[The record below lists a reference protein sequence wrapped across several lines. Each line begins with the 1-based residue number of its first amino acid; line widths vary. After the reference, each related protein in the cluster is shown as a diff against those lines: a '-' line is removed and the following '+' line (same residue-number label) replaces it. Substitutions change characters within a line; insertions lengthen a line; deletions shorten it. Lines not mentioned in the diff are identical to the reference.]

1 MRFLVDAQLPPALA
15 RWFGDHGFA
24 ATPVRELG
32 LRDSDDGSI
41 WSFAAEG
48 NWTVVTKRTSLPG
61 A

>member
-1 MRFLVDAQLPPALA
+1 MRIARQFLNYF
-15 RWFGDHGFA
+15 WFA
-24 ATPVRELG
+24 VRELG